1 MLDEF
6 LTPEET
12 AVVARA
18 KAFAEEHVAPHA
30 ARWEWERHYPL
41 ETIRAACAVG
51 LNTIELAKQHG
62 GQGLSFSCKLRAFE
76 EIARSDFAFAF
87 ALINHH
93 NACARFARDGQPAH
107 VARLLPRMIAG
118 EVIGCAGLSE
128 PNVGS
133 DFGGLEMT
141 AVRGPGGWTLNGAKA
156 WITNAAVAGLS
167 IAYAQTDKA
176 QGYRGI
182 ACFAIEAERPGFH
195 RDKPFELHGGH
206 AIGVGGFHLVDYF
219 APDEAL
225 LKPPGEGFKAA
236 LAGINGARTYVA
248 AMCCGMLQAS
258 LETAV
263 RYTQQRKSFGQ
274 PVIDHQGVRWKLADA
289 ATDLEAARLLTYRA
303 ARLIDGGGDAVMPAA
318 YAKKFATDMA
328 LRRIADCIQA
338 MGANGLRAEYPLAR
352 HLAGAKIAAYTDGS
366 IEMMNERIGAG
377 LASVFGVKAAKA

>member
-1 MLDEF
+1 MLDEV
-6 LTPEET
+6 LTTEER

-18 KAFAEEHVAPHA
+18 KAFAEEQVAPNA
-30 ARWEWERHYPL
+30 ARWEWERRYPL
-41 ETIRAACAVG
+41 EAIRAACAAN
-51 LNTIELAKQHG
+51 LHTIELAKRHG

-76 EIARSDFAFAF
+76 EIARHDFAFAF

-93 NACARFARDGQPAH
+93 NAVARFARDGKPSH

-128 PNVGS
+128 PGVGS
-133 DFGGLEMT
+133 DFGGLEMS
-141 AVRGPGGWTLNGAKA
+141 AVKVDGGWKLNGAKA

-167 IAYAQTDKA
+167 VVYAQTDKA

-206 AIGVGGFHLVDYF
+206 AIGVGGFRLVDYF
-219 APDEAL
+219 APDETVL
-225 LKPPGEGFKAA
+225 QPPGQAFKAA
-236 LAGINGARTYVA
+236 LAGINGARAYVA

-263 RYTQQRKSFGQ
+263 RYARQRKTFGQ
-274 PVIDHQGVRWKLADA
+274 PVLDHQGVRWKLVDA

-303 ARLIDGGGDAVMPAA
+303 SRLIDEGGDAVLPAA
-318 YAKKFATDMA
+318 HAKKFATEMA
-328 LRRIADCIQA
+328 VRRIADCIQA

-352 HLAGAKIAAYTDGS
+352 HLACAKIAAYTDGS

-377 LASVFGVKAAKA
+377 LTQVFG

>member
-1 MLDEF
+1 MLDEV
-6 LTPEET
+6 LTPEER

-18 KAFAEEHVAPHA
+18 RAFAEEHVAPNA

-41 ETIRAACAVG
+41 ETIQAACRAN
-51 LNTIELAKQHG
+51 LHTIELTRQHG

-76 EIARSDFAFAF
+76 EISRHDFAFAF
-87 ALINHH
+87 AMINHQ
-93 NACARFARDGQPAH
+93 NAVTRFARDGQPAQ

-128 PNVGS
+128 PGVGS

-141 AVRGPGGWTLNGAKA
+141 AVKTDGGWKLNGAKA

-167 IAYAQTDKA
+167 VAYAQTDKS

-182 ACFAIEAERPGFH
+182 ACFVIEAERPGFQ

-206 AIGVGGFHLVDYF
+206 AIGVGGFRLTDYF

-225 LKPPGEGFKAA
+225 LQPPGQGFKAA

-263 RYTQQRKSFGQ
+263 RYTRQRSTFGQ
-274 PVIDHQGVRWKLADA
+274 PVIEHQGVRWKLVDA

-303 ARLIDGGGDAVMPAA
+303 ARLIDERADAVLPAA
-318 YAKKFATDMA
+318 HAKKFATEMA

-352 HLAGAKIAAYTDGS
+352 HLASAKIAAYTDGS
-366 IEMMNERIGAG
+366 IEMMNERIGVA
-377 LASVFGVKAAKA
+377 LPQVFG

>member
-1 MLDEF
+1 
-6 LTPEET
+6 
-12 AVVARA
+12 
-18 KAFAEEHVAPHA
+18 
-30 ARWEWERHYPL
+30 
-41 ETIRAACAVG
+41 
-51 LNTIELAKQHG
+51 
-62 GQGLSFSCKLRAFE
+62 FSCKLRAFE
-76 EIARSDFAFAF
+76 EIARHDFAFAF

-93 NACARFARDGQPAH
+93 NAVARFARDGQPAH

-118 EVIGCAGLSE
+118 ELIGCAGLSE
-128 PNVGS
+128 PGVGS
-133 DFGGLEMT
+133 DFGGLEMS
-141 AVRGPGGWTLNGAKA
+141 AAKVEGGWKLNGAKA

-167 IAYAQTDKA
+167 VAYAQTDRT

-182 ACFAIEAERPGFH
+182 ACFAIEADRPGFQ

-206 AIGVGGFHLVDYF
+206 AIGVGGFRLVDYVV
-219 APDEAL
+219 PDEAVL
-225 LKPPGEGFKAA
+225 HPPGQAFKAA
-236 LAGINGARTYVA
+236 LAGINGARAYVA

-263 RYTQQRKSFGQ
+263 RYTQQRKTFGQ
-274 PVIDHQGVRWKLADA
+274 PVLDHQGVRWKLVDA

-303 ARLIDGGGDAVMPAA
+303 SRLIDEGGDAVLPAA
-318 YAKKFATDMA
+318 HAKKFATEMA

-377 LASVFGVKAAKA
+377 LPQVFG

>member
-1 MLDEF
+1 MLDEV
-6 LTPEET
+6 LSAPER
-12 AVVARA
+12 VVVERA
-18 KAFAEEHVAPHA
+18 KAFAAKHVAPNA
-30 ARWEWERHYPL
+30 ARWEWDRHYPL
-41 ETIRAACAVG
+41 ETIRLACAEG

-76 EIARSDFAFAF
+76 EIAKADFAFAF

-93 NACARFARDGQPAH
+93 NACARFARDGKPAM

-118 EVIGCAGLSE
+118 DLIGCAGLSE
-128 PNVGS
+128 PGVGS
-133 DFGGLEMT
+133 DFGGLEMK
-141 AVRGPGGWTLNGAKA
+141 AEKVEGGWKLNGAKA

-167 IAYAQTDKA
+167 VAYAQTDRS

-182 ACFAIEAERPGFH
+182 ACFAIEAERPGFQ
-195 RDKPFELHGGH
+195 REKPFELHGGH
-206 AIGVGGFHLVDYF
+206 AIGVGGFRLVDYI

-225 LKPPGEGFKAA
+225 LHPPGAAFKAA
-236 LAGINGARTYVA
+236 LTGINGARAYVA

-263 RYTQQRKSFGQ
+263 RYTQQRQTFGK
-274 PVIDHQGVRWKLADA
+274 PVIEHQGVRWKLVDA

-303 ARLIDGGGDAVMPAA
+303 ARLIDEGVDAVMPAA

-328 LRRIADCIQA
+328 VQRIADCIQA
-338 MGANGLRAEYPLAR
+338 MGANGLRADYPLAR
-352 HLAGAKIAAYTDGS
+352 HLASAKIAAYTDGS

-377 LASVFGVKAAKA
+377 LPAVFG